1 MKIST
6 YSAASAVLALCLLLS
21 ASADAFL
28 PSNKNHPQGA
38 VGSTQLGLFGFL
50 KDGKKALVRS
60 LAGDFDEA
68 AIQKRLEGLIA
79 NNKVLML

>member
-1 MKIST
+1 MKISA

-28 PSNKNHPQGA
+28 PSNKNHPQ
-38 VGSTQLGLFGFL
+38 STQLGLFGFL

>member
-38 VGSTQLGLFGFL
+38 STQLGLFGFL